1 MSTPPPPDA
10 PGPGRA
16 AGRSLVAIVT
26 VLANKVARLETRSP
40 ISPRRPRAN
49 PPRLLIYPRH
59 GCGSTRPPP
68 ATPHQR
74 LRARTPR
81 PDPRGTVENFVD
93 WYNQVFLGR
102 DGGRAKPIPPC
113 WRAHPG
119 LAMEVAALA
128 YGWRAANL
136 GKSATVQQSLYWLH
150 YWRPGFADRLGHDW
164 LHPSCLDGE
173 HLPVGASPRLDRFTG
188 AATDA
193 SPQ

>member
-1 MSTPPPPDA
+1 
-10 PGPGRA
+10 
-16 AGRSLVAIVT
+16 VT
-26 VLANKVARLETRSP
+26 VLADKVARLENQVADLTP
-40 ISPRRPRAN
+40 TAPDK
-49 PPRLLIYPRH
+49 PPEAPDQ
-59 GCGSTRPPP
+59 PAPWVWFDPP
-68 ATPHQR
+68 AAGRPAPAAQGD
-74 LRARTPR
+74 TPR

-119 LAMEVAALA
+119 LAMEVAALT